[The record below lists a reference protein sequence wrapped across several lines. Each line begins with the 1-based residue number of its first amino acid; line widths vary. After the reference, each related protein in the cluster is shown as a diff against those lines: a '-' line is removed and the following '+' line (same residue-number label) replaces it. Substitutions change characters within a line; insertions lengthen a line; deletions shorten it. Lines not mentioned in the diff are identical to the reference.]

1 MIALALRLAVAGGRE
16 ALVRLAA
23 VAAAVAIGT
32 GLLLTT
38 VAGVHATNAQL
49 GRYAAMYPQ
58 ETAGG
63 AADPLLWSTR
73 TDYFHGAQIARVDVA
88 ATGPTAPTP
97 VGVPR
102 VPGPGEWYAS
112 PALRKL
118 LATTPADQLADRY
131 PGRDLGTVGPAAL
144 TSPDTLL
151 ILVGGTP
158 EQVGALDRVRKVTR
172 VDGNE
177 APLPETAI
185 DLILGVVVGGLLFPV
200 LIFIGTAT
208 RLGAA
213 RREQRFA
220 AMRLV
225 GATPR
230 QISVVAA
237 VEATLAAAAGVAV
250 GFALFLAFRR
260 QLAGIPF
267 TGMPYF
273 PDDLALG
280 APDVLLVALGVPV
293 GAAVAARV
301 ALRRVRISPLGV
313 TRRVTPR
320 PPRAYRL
327 IPLVLGFAG
336 LGLGLLYRPETG
348 DGQTALFLP
357 ALLLVMT
364 GLVTGGPWLT
374 MVGARAMAARA
385 RRPAALIAARRLAD
399 NPAAGF
405 RAVSGVML
413 ALFVTTVA
421 VGVMGTIA
429 AERGPAPRG
438 SLEAGRLSFNLVND
452 APVPAALLTDLA
464 TVPGV
469 HNPVVV
475 RQNPVR
481 DLGHEPGVIACAD
494 IPPAYGRCAPGV
506 AVAEVAPGLIPWRE
520 SASADRIWP
529 ASTVDPAALSGLP
542 ADSVAVDADGAAAV
556 ERART
561 VIERAVP
568 AFVVAPNVPGDFEAD
583 FADTMRGWQRLA
595 DVVVVSSLALAG
607 CSLAVA
613 VAAGLSERKR
623 PFSLLRLSGA
633 PVRLLRRV
641 VVLESAVPMLTV
653 AAVAVGMG
661 LIAAHLFLRAQMHYE
676 LRLPGVGFAAVVAVG
691 LLGCLAVIAATLP
704 LLQRVTGPQTARS
717 E

>member
-1 MIALALRLAVAGGRE
+1 MIALAFRLAVAGGRE
-16 ALVRLAA
+16 ALVRL
-23 VAAAVAIGT
+23 VVIAAAVAIGT

-58 ETAGG
+58 ETTGG

-73 TDYFHGAQIARVDVA
+73 YDYFHGTQILRVDVA
-88 ATGPTAPTP
+88 ATGPSAPTP

-102 VPGPGEWYAS
+102 VPGPGEYYAS

-131 PGRDLGTVGPAAL
+131 PGRDLGVVGPAAL

-158 EQVGALDRVRKVTR
+158 EQVGALEWVRKVTR
-172 VDGNE
+172 IDDNR

-185 DLILGVVVGGLLFPV
+185 DLILGVVAGGLLFPV

-237 VEATLAAAAGVAV
+237 VEATLAAVAGATV

-260 QLAGIPF
+260 QLAAIPF

-273 PDDLALG
+273 PDDLSLG
-280 APDVLLVALGVPV
+280 VPDVVLVALGVPA
-293 GAAVAARV
+293 GAATAAWV

-327 IPLVLGFAG
+327 IPLVLGLAV
-336 LGLGLLYRPETG
+336 LGLALVYRPGTA

-357 ALLLVMT
+357 ALLLVMA

-385 RRPAALIAARRLAD
+385 SRPAALIAARRLAD

-452 APVPAALLTDLA
+452 APVPATLLTDLA
-464 TVPGV
+464 AVPGV
-469 HNPVVV
+469 RDPLVV
-475 RQNPVR
+475 RENPAR
-481 DLGHEPGVIACAD
+481 GGGGGSGVIACAD
-494 IPPAYGRCAPGV
+494 IPPAYGRCADGV
-506 AVAEVAPGLIPWRE
+506 AVAEVASGLIPWRE
-520 SASADRIWP
+520 SASADRVWP
-529 ASTVDPAALSGLP
+529 ASPVEPAALPRLP
-542 ADSVAVDADGAAAV
+542 VDSVAVDADGPAAI

-561 VIERAVP
+561 VIEVAFP
-568 AFVVAPNVPGDFEAD
+568 AYVVAPNVPGDFESD
-583 FADTMRGWQRLA
+583 FTNTMRGWQRLA

-613 VAAGLSERKR
+613 VAAGLSERRR

-641 VVLESAVPMLTV
+641 VALESVVPMLTV

-661 LIAAHLFLRAQMHYE
+661 LVAAHLFLRAQMHYD
-676 LRLPGVGFAAVVAVG
+676 LHLPGIGFAAVVAVG
-691 LLGCLAVIAATLP
+691 LVGCLAVIAATLP
-704 LLQRVTGPQTARS
+704 LLERVTGPQTARS

>member
-16 ALVRLAA
+16 ALVRL
-23 VAAAVAIGT
+23 VVIAAAVAVGT

-38 VAGVHATNAQL
+38 VAGVHATNTQL

-63 AADPLLWSTR
+63 TTDPLLWSTR
-73 TDYFHGAQIARVDVA
+73 YDYFHGAQILRVDVA

-102 VPGPGEWYAS
+102 PPGPGEWYAS
-112 PALRKL
+112 PAMRKL

-131 PGRDLGTVGPAAL
+131 PGRDVGIIGPAAL
-144 TSPDTLL
+144 TSPDALL

-158 EQVGALDRVRKVTR
+158 DQVGALVGVREVTR
-172 VDGNE
+172 LDGNE

-185 DLILGVVVGGLLFPV
+185 DLILGVVAGGLLFPV

-230 QISVVAA
+230 QISVVTAG
-237 VEATLAAAAGVAV
+237 EATLAAAVGAAV
-250 GFALFLAFRR
+250 GFALFLAFRP

-280 APDVLLVALGVPV
+280 VPDVLLVALGVPAV
-293 GAAVAARV
+293 AAVAARV
-301 ALRRVRISPLGV
+301 ALRRVRISPFGV

-327 IPLVLGFAG
+327 LPLVLGLAG
-336 LGLGLLYRPETG
+336 LGFALLYRPGTA

-357 ALLLVMT
+357 ALLLIMI
-364 GLVTGGPWLT
+364 GLIAGGPWLT

-385 RRPAALIAARRLAD
+385 SRPAALIAARRLAD

-421 VGVMGTIA
+421 VGIMGTIA
-429 AERGPAPRG
+429 AERGPAPQG
-438 SLEAGRLSFNLVND
+438 SLEAGRLSFYLGDD
-452 APVPAALLTDLA
+452 APVPATLLADLTA
-464 TVPGV
+464 VPGV
-469 HNPVVV
+469 RDPVVV
-475 RQNPVR
+475 RENPVR
-481 DLGHEPGVIACAD
+481 GGEREPGVIACAD
-494 IPPAYGRCAPGV
+494 IPPAYGRCPAGAV
-506 AVAEVAPGLIPWRE
+506 VAEVAPDLVPWSG
-520 SASADRIWP
+520 SASADRVWSP
-529 ASTVDPAALSGLP
+529 STVDPAALARLP
-542 ADSVAVDADGAAAV
+542 VESVALDADGPATV

-561 VIERAVP
+561 VIEAAFP
-568 AFVVAPNVPGDFEAD
+568 AYVVAPNVPGDFESD
-583 FADTMRGWQRLA
+583 FANTMRGWQRLA
-595 DVVVVSSLALAG
+595 DVVVVASLVLAG
-607 CSLAVA
+607 CSLAVC

-623 PFSLLRLSGA
+623 PFSLLRLSGV

-641 VVLESAVPMLTV
+641 VALESVVPMLTV

-661 LIAAHLFLRAQMHYE
+661 LVAAHLFLRAQMHYD
-676 LRLPGVGFAAVVAVG
+676 LRLPGLGFAAVVAVG

-704 LLQRVTGPQTARS
+704 LLERVTGPQTARS

>member
-1 MIALALRLAVAGGRE
+1 MIGLALRLAVAGGRE
-16 ALVRLAA
+16 ALVRLVAI
-23 VAAAVAIGT
+23 AAAVAVGT

-38 VAGVHATNAQL
+38 LAGVNAADAQL
-49 GRYAAMYPQ
+49 ARNASMYPQ
-58 ETAGG
+58 ETADGS
-63 AADPLLWSTR
+63 ADPLLWSTR
-73 TDYFHGAQIARVDVA
+73 TDYFRGDQIIRVDVA
-88 ATGPTAPTP
+88 ATGPDAPTP

-102 VPGPGEWYAS
+102 TPGPGEFYAS

-131 PGRDLGTVGPAAL
+131 PGRDLGAVGPAAL

-151 ILVGGTP
+151 VLVGGTP
-158 EQVGALDRVRKVTR
+158 EQVGKLDQVRKVTR
-172 VDGNE
+172 LDDNR
-177 APLPETAI
+177 APLPRAAI
-185 DLILGVVVGGLLFPV
+185 DLILGVVAGGLLFPV
-200 LIFIGTAT
+200 LVFIGTAT

-230 QISVVAA
+230 HISAVAA
-237 VEATLAAAAGVAV
+237 VEAALAAAAGAAV
-250 GFALFLAFRR
+250 GFAVFFAFRG

-267 TGMPYF
+267 TGMPFF
-273 PDDLALG
+273 PGDMAIG
-280 APDVLLVALGVPV
+280 APEALLVALGVPA
-293 GAAVAARV
+293 GAAAAAWV

-313 TRRVTPR
+313 SRRVTPR

-327 IPLVLGFAG
+327 IPLVLGLAALCFA
-336 LGLGLLYRPETG
+336 LVYRPATS

-357 ALLLVMT
+357 ALLLVMV
-364 GLVTGGPWLT
+364 GLITGGPWLT

-385 RRPAALIAARRLAD
+385 SRPATLIAARRLAD

-429 AERGPAPRG
+429 HERGPAPRG
-438 SLEAGRLSFNLVND
+438 SLEAGRLSMVLAD
-452 APVPAALLTDLA
+452 DPPVPGTLLADLA
-464 TVPGV
+464 AVPGV
-469 HNPVVV
+469 RHPVLI
-475 RQNPVR
+475 RENPVR
-481 DLGHEPGVIACAD
+481 ADDRDSGVVACAD
-494 IPPAYGRCAPGV
+494 IPPAYGRCAAG
-506 AVAEVAPGLIPWRE
+506 ARVAEVPPDLVPWRE
-520 SASADRIWP
+520 SVSADRIWP
-529 ASTVDPAALSGLP
+529 SSPVDPDDLAELP
-542 ADSVAVDADGAAAV
+542 AGSVLVEAADPTAV

-561 VIERAVP
+561 ILEAAFP
-568 AFVVAPNVPGDFEAD
+568 AFFVAPNVPGDFEAD

-595 DVVVVSSLALAG
+595 DIVVVAGLVLAG

-641 VVLESAVPMLTV
+641 VTLESVVPLLTV
-653 AAVAVGMG
+653 AVVAVGMG
-661 LIAAHLFLRAQMHYE
+661 LAAAHLFLRAQMDYD
-676 LRLPGVGFAAVVAVG
+676 LRVPGIGFAAVVALGV
-691 LLGCLAVIAATLP
+691 LGCLAVVAATLP
-704 LLQRVTGPQTARS
+704 LLERITGPETARS